1 MNASKLPGGASYG
14 ATWAIGDII
23 GIALDLD
30 SAQNT
35 VTFYKNGS
43 SQGSININNAKYVF
57 CNSNG
62 QGSSTVTYV
71 SNFGQDST
79 FSGAKP
85 MGAFTDANSIG
96 NFQYAPPAGYLALC
110 TANLPTPTI
119 IDGSEHFDT
128 LTWSKQGADN
138 STITLTGLQ
147 FQPDFVWAK
156 GRSNAMSHQLFD
168 AVRGTGKT
176 LFSDTTD
183 AEVTNIG
190 NGYISSFNSD
200 GFTAVSGSSN
210 NFYFNYQNGYTYA
223 AWNWKAGGTAVSNT
237 DGSITSQVSAN
248 VDAGFSIVSWTG
260 NAVDNST
267 IGHSLASPPEMII
280 TKKRNEADSWNTF
293 HKDLTA
299 GSEIFLDLTNAQ
311 IDDANNASWGDNH
324 PSSVGASTFAIGY
337 AGDMNGSGKTYIA
350 YCFHS
355 VDGFSKA
362 GSYTG
367 NGSAD
372 GPFVYTGF
380 RPAWVMVKQT
390 SGGATGWLIYDTARD
405 TFNEADAVLQAHVS
419 TAEVTAADIDI
430 VSNGWK
436 FRTNDTAVNGSGAT
450 YIYLAFAET
459 PFKYAN
465 AR

>member
-1 MNASKLPGGASYG
+1 
-14 ATWAIGDII
+14 
-23 GIALDLD
+23 
-30 SAQNT
+30 
-35 VTFYKNGS
+35 
-43 SQGSININNAKYVF
+43 
-57 CNSNG
+57 
-62 QGSSTVTYV
+62 
-71 SNFGQDST
+71 
-79 FSGAKP
+79 
-85 MGAFTDANSIG
+85 MGAFTDDNSIG

-119 IDGSEHFDT
+119 VDGSEYFDT

-176 LFSDTTD
+176 LFSDNTD

-248 VDAGFSIVSWTG
+248 TAAGFSIVEWTYSAS
-260 NAVDNST
+260 NNTV
-267 IGHSLASPPEMII
+267 GHGLGAPVEMII
-280 TKKRNEADSWNTF
+280 TKDRVNGARNWTVW
-293 HKDLTA
+293 HKDLGDMAT
-299 GSEIFLDLTNAQ
+299 GYYLNLNNTNASNSYSTLWGQ
-311 IDDANNASWGDNH
+311 SSASSTTFGQG
-324 PSSVGASTFAIGY
+324 VGLGLS
-337 AGDMNGSGKTYIA
+337 GSQIA
-350 YCFHS
+350 YCFTNTDTTK
-355 VDGFSKA
+355 V

-367 NGSAD
+367 NGSSD
-372 GPFVYTGF
+372 GTFVYTGF